1 LTHGIPR
8 WAIRQESYR
17 LRTEKHDD
25 QAGETIFPDPNAS
38 WQSWLVLTEFQIFS
52 EFRLLLLCDMKKK
65 GDGKRPP
72 DDSNAVRRVID
83 IESFSF

>member
-1 LTHGIPR
+1 L
-8 WAIRQESYR
+8 AIV
-17 LRTEKHDD
+17 
-25 QAGETIFPDPNAS
+25 AGFDRISE
-38 WQSWLVLTEFQIFS
+38 FS

>member
-1 LTHGIPR
+1 V
-8 WAIRQESYR
+8 
-17 LRTEKHDD
+17 
-25 QAGETIFPDPNAS
+25 AGFDRISE
-38 WQSWLVLTEFQIFS
+38 FS
-52 EFRLLLLCDMKKK
+52 ELRLLLLCDMKKK